1 MKRVTFNQNRIFER
15 ALTKALVNGYYLLIA
30 ATLLVAVS
38 GARAGVSERVV
49 ITNFSEL
56 WSHIENNS
64 PVLDAAEHTKQS
76 AAIQAQRSARHWFPR
91 LYLEGQTY
99 RTNDALLVLGA
110 QLGQRSVTAAD
121 FAPTQLNRP
130 GTQNFQHGVVGLDWT
145 FFEGGF
151 KTALAQA
158 AEEESLAS
166 QWRQRAEQR
175 QQFADAAG
183 RYAALLLT
191 VEQERLLNGVR
202 VSLERIVKQ
211 YRVGLKSNP
220 VGYSGLLGMQSVLN
234 RIEGLQLQQETQRA
248 NNQALL
254 QAHFAKTVTP
264 AASTNVNRIDV
275 DWRLSA
281 ESIASFVQQRLVNAE
296 MPLSPQQSNEHSKQ
310 PAAVQAAWHSA
321 WASQKAINAE
331 RARFLPRAGLFAQGH
346 LINGSRDTNTSY
358 AGGVY
363 LQWDL
368 FQAQNFGALA
378 QAHHS
383 AQAMEARALAAERQV
398 ESAQAATQY
407 SWQSLNKTL
416 VLLDESEKLL
426 SEQVSNALVLFKN
439 GSIAALQLSE
449 VFARRVDLITQRND
463 VLMQLI
469 HTGTNMYL
477 ASPETSAAASGEQHE

>member
-76 AAIQAQRSARHWFPR
+76 ATIQAQRSARHWFPR

-99 RTNDALLVLGA
+99 RTNDALLALGA
-110 QLGQRSVTAAD
+110 QLGQRSVTAVD
-121 FAPTQLNRP
+121 FAPAQLNRP
-130 GTQNFQHGVVGLDWT
+130 GTQNFQHGVVGLDWA

-158 AEEESLAS
+158 AKEEHLAA
-166 QWRQRAEQR
+166 QLRQRAEKR

-183 RYAALLLT
+183 RYGALLLSD
-191 VEQERLLNGVR
+191 EQLRLLKNVHDG
-202 VSLERIVKQ
+202 LERIVKQ

-234 RIEGLQLQQETQRA
+234 RIEALRLQQETQQA
-248 NNQALL
+248 TNQALL
-254 QAHFAKTVTP
+254 QSHFFKSDFVGG
-264 AASTNVNRIDV
+264 V
-275 DWRLSA
+275 DWK
-281 ESIASFVQQRLVNAE
+281 I
-296 MPLSPQQSNEHSKQ
+296 PQQSIADFVKQTLVYDDSK
-310 PAAVQAAWHSA
+310 PGEKAPAVQAAWHGA
-321 WASQKAINAE
+321 FASQKAIDAE
-331 RARFLPRAGLFAQGH
+331 KARFLPRAGLFAQGH
-346 LINGSRDTNTSY
+346 LINGARDTNTSY
-358 AGGVY
+358 AGGLY

-368 FQAQNFGALA
+368 FQAQNLGAVA
-378 QAHHS
+378 QAHHT
-383 AQAMEARALAAERQV
+383 AQAMEALAIATERQV
-398 ESAQAATQY
+398 ASSKAATQHA
-407 SWQSLNKTL
+407 WQSINKTL
-416 VLLDESEKLL
+416 SLLDESERLL
-426 SEQVSNALVLFKN
+426 SEQVSTALVLFKN
-439 GSIAALQLSE
+439 GSIHALQLAE

-469 HTGTNMYL
+469 RTGTNLYL
-477 ASPETSAAASGEQHE
+477 ASPETSGVATGEQHE